1 MKFYKWYSQALGSVI
16 GMVSCIYG
24 YLNGDLLLYSALGG
38 NYDTLN
44 FNQILSSYIL
54 YPLCILTFLSA
65 MFIPVIKNY
74 KNKKVLGMRVS
85 KINTV
90 LKYST
95 VIVGLLGCL
104 IYFIPAALVILF
116 SDILSLIQYTF
127 NKLSNKLI
135 KNPLNEQTSKKE
147 ATKETCK
154 ENSDEAEL
162 NPLLTNKPPNN
173 NECLSTKREMA
184 INLID
189 KNSNMDFIREI
200 TGLSPQYL
208 TKLKKEKENLYS
220 KKNSTIK

>member
-24 YLNGDLLLYSALGG
+24 YLNGDLLLYSTLGG

-65 MFIPVIKNY
+65 MFIPVIKDY
-74 KNKKVLGMRVS
+74 KDKKVLGMRVS
-85 KINTV
+85 KINRV
-90 LKYST
+90 LKYSAA
-95 VIVGLLGCL
+95 IVGLLGCL

-135 KNPLNEQTSKKE
+135 KNPLKEQTSKKE
-147 ATKETCK
+147 ACD

-173 NECLSTKREMA
+173 NEYLSTKREMA

-189 KNSNMDFIREI
+189 KNSNLVLQTQI
-200 TGLSPQYL
+200 TWFSPTYL
-208 TKLKKEKENLYS
+208 TNRKKAK
-220 KKNSTIK
+220 

>member
-65 MFIPVIKNY
+65 MFIPVIKDY
-74 KNKKVLGMRVS
+74 KDKKVLGMRVR

-90 LKYST
+90 LKYSAA
-95 VIVGLLGCL
+95 IVGLLGCL

-127 NKLSNKLI
+127 NKLSNKLR

-147 ATKETCK
+147 ATKEACD

-208 TKLKKEKENLYS
+208 TKLKKEKENLHS

>member
-65 MFIPVIKNY
+65 MFIPVIKDY
-74 KNKKVLGMRVS
+74 KDKKVLGMRVR

-90 LKYST
+90 LKYSAA
-95 VIVGLLGCL
+95 IVGLLGCL

-116 SDILSLIQYTF
+116 SDILSLIQYTL

-135 KNPLNEQTSKKE
+135 KNPL
-147 ATKETCK
+147 
-154 ENSDEAEL
+154 
-162 NPLLTNKPPNN
+162 
-173 NECLSTKREMA
+173 MA

-208 TKLKKEKENLYS
+208 TKLKKEKENLHS

>member
-1 MKFYKWYSQALGSVI
+1 MKFYKWYSQALGSII

-90 LKYST
+90 LKYSAA
-95 VIVGLLGCL
+95 IVGLLGCL

-127 NKLSNKLI
+127 
-135 KNPLNEQTSKKE
+135 
-147 ATKETCK
+147 
-154 ENSDEAEL
+154 
-162 NPLLTNKPPNN
+162 N

-208 TKLKKEKENLYS
+208 TKLKKEKENLHS

>member
-65 MFIPVIKNY
+65 MFIPVIKDY
-74 KNKKVLGMRVS
+74 KDKKVLGMRVR

-90 LKYST
+90 LKYSAA
-95 VIVGLLGCL
+95 IVGLLGCL

-127 NKLSNKLI
+127 NK
-135 KNPLNEQTSKKE
+135 
-147 ATKETCK
+147 
-154 ENSDEAEL
+154 
-162 NPLLTNKPPNN
+162 
-173 NECLSTKREMA
+173 KRS
-184 INLID
+184 L
-189 KNSNMDFIREI
+189 
-200 TGLSPQYL
+200 
-208 TKLKKEKENLYS
+208 
-220 KKNSTIK
+220 

>member
-65 MFIPVIKNY
+65 MFIPVIKDY
-74 KNKKVLGMRVS
+74 KDKKVLGMRVS
-85 KINTV
+85 KINRV
-90 LKYST
+90 LKYSAA
-95 VIVGLLGCL
+95 IVGLLGCL

-127 NKLSNKLI
+127 NKLSNKLR

-147 ATKETCK
+147 ATKEACD

-208 TKLKKEKENLYS
+208 TKLKKEKGNLHS

>member
-24 YLNGDLLLYSALGG
+24 YLNGDLLLYSTLGG

-65 MFIPVIKNY
+65 MFIPVIKDY
-74 KNKKVLGMRVS
+74 KDKKVLGMRVS
-85 KINTV
+85 KINRV
-90 LKYST
+90 LKYSAA
-95 VIVGLLGCL
+95 IVGLLGCL

-135 KNPLNEQTSKKE
+135 KNPLKEQTSKKE
-147 ATKETCK
+147 ACD

-173 NECLSTKREMA
+173 NEYLSTKREMA

-208 TKLKKEKENLYS
+208 IKLKKEKENLHS

>member
-65 MFIPVIKNY
+65 MFIPVIKDY
-74 KNKKVLGMRVS
+74 KDKKVLGMRVS
-85 KINTV
+85 KINRV
-90 LKYST
+90 LKYSAA
-95 VIVGLLGCL
+95 IVGLLGCL

-127 NKLSNKLI
+127 NKLSNKLR

-147 ATKETCK
+147 ATKEACD

-189 KNSNMDFIREI
+189 KNSNMDFIRDI
-200 TGLSPQYL
+200 FF
-208 TKLKKEKENLYS
+208 
-220 KKNSTIK
+220 I

>member
-1 MKFYKWYSQALGSVI
+1 
-16 GMVSCIYG
+16 
-24 YLNGDLLLYSALGG
+24 
-38 NYDTLN
+38 
-44 FNQILSSYIL
+44 
-54 YPLCILTFLSA
+54 
-65 MFIPVIKNY
+65 
-74 KNKKVLGMRVS
+74 MRVS

-90 LKYST
+90 LKYSAA
-95 VIVGLLGCL
+95 IVGLLGCL

-135 KNPLNEQTSKKE
+135 KNPLKEQTSKKE
-147 ATKETCK
+147 ACD

-173 NECLSTKREMA
+173 NEYLSTKREMA

-208 TKLKKEKENLYS
+208 TKLKKEKENLHS

>member
-65 MFIPVIKNY
+65 IFIPVIKDY
-74 KNKKVLGMRVS
+74 KDKKVLGMRVS
-85 KINTV
+85 KINRV
-90 LKYST
+90 LKYSAA
-95 VIVGLLGCL
+95 IVGLLGCL

-127 NKLSNKLI
+127 NKSSNKLR

-147 ATKETCK
+147 ATKEACD

-208 TKLKKEKENLYS
+208 TKLKKRKENLHS